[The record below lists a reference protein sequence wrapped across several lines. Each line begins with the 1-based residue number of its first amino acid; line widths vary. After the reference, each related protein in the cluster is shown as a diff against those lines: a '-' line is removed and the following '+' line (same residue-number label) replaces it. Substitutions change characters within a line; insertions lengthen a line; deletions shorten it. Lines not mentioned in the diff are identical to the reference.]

1 MKNGRFLMNAHG
13 SVLIKSKENVAMF
26 RTQNCTLV
34 SQEIKSNLYIN
45 IYKNSEVL
53 ILKPMKDWA
62 KF

>member
-1 MKNGRFLMNAHG
+1 MNAHG

>member
-1 MKNGRFLMNAHG
+1 MNAHG
-13 SVLIKSKENVAMF
+13 SVLIKSKEDVAMF
-26 RTQNCTLV
+26 RTQNCTLA

-45 IYKNSEVL
+45 IYKNSEVF